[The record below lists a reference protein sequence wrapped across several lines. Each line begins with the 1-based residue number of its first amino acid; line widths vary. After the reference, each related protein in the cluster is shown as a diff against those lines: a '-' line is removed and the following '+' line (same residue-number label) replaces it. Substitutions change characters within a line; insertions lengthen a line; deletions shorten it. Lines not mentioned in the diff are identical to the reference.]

1 MIDIDL
7 VENKSNF
14 YDGIFLEKKT
24 KTKSANMVWRDQE
37 RGSGGNSDTSS
48 GNHGD
53 NETETLL
60 EPSVTSPDMESVD
73 GAQLPVLVSSAQTTE
88 EAEPLIDNL
97 NSSRQQHTRKVATP
111 SSSRKQILHNE
122 PSKTCSQSPH
132 GTTSRSGSRG
142 VPVMVTLDPSD
153 RTSLNSG

>member
-7 VENKSNF
+7 VENKSIF
-14 YDGIFLEKKT
+14 YDGILLGKKP
-24 KTKSANMVWRDQE
+24 KTADMVWRDQE

-73 GAQLPVLVSSAQTTE
+73 GGAQLPVLVSSAQTTE

-122 PSKTCSQSPH
+122 PSKISSQSPH
-132 GTTSRSGSRG
+132 GTASRSCSRG

>member
-1 MIDIDL
+1 MI
-7 VENKSNF
+7 VENKSNL
-14 YDGIFLEKKT
+14 YDGIFLEKQKQKT
-24 KTKSANMVWRDQE
+24 ADMVWRDQE

-60 EPSVTSPDMESVD
+60 ETSVTSPDMESVD

-111 SSSRKQILHNE
+111 SSSRKILHNE
-122 PSKTCSQSPH
+122 PSKTSSQSPH
-132 GTTSRSGSRG
+132 GTASRSCSRG